1 MDSIVTA
8 ERPSAPDRT
17 SRVHRL
23 ADGRHIGY
31 AEYGDPDGLPVIAL
45 HGTPGSRF
53 MFALTD
59 EAAAARGL
67 RLIALE
73 RPGYGL
79 SDAHHVD
86 TLAETARDV
95 EALAD
100 ALGLGRFALVG
111 VSGGG
116 PHAVA
121 AAALLKDRVRRLAL
135 IGPVG
140 PIADCGEHIRMSHL
154 HHLIFT
160 RMAPS
165 HHAAG
170 VFFAGLR
177 MLIDWAPGVAYHILT
192 QRVTATDCDVL
203 ARPEVRANLQ
213 ATMREGLRT
222 GVEGPLQ
229 DLRLYCGPWN
239 LKLAEIDVP
248 VFMWQGSEDTIVP
261 ADAAYRL
268 AGALPNC
275 RLEVIEGAGHYWIF
289 GKFGLV
295 LDAVRAAWGEP

>member
-8 ERPSAPDRT
+8 ERPSTRDRT

-23 ADGRHIGY
+23 PDGRRIGY

-59 EAAAARGL
+59 EAARARGL
-67 RLIALE
+67 WLIAPE

-79 SDAHHVD
+79 SDTHHVG
-86 TLAETARDV
+86 TLGETAHDV
-95 EALAD
+95 EAIVD
-100 ALGLGRFALVG
+100 AFGLDRFALVG

-121 AAALLKDRVRRLAL
+121 AAALLKDRVLRLAL

-140 PIADCGEHIRMSHL
+140 PIADCGEHIRMSHM

-170 VFFAGLR
+170 AFFAGLR
-177 MLIDWAPGVAYHILT
+177 MLLDWAPGVAYHILT
-192 QRVTATDCDVL
+192 QRVTVTDCDVL

-213 ATMREGLRT
+213 ATMREALRN
-222 GVEGPLQ
+222 GAEGPLQ
-229 DLRLYCGPWN
+229 DLRLYCAPWN
-239 LKLAEIDVP
+239 LDLAEIVIP
-248 VFMWQGSEDTIVP
+248 AFMWQGSEDTIVP

-268 AGALPNC
+268 AGLLPNC

-295 LDAVRAAWGEP
+295 LDTVRAAWSKP

>member
-1 MDSIVTA
+1 MDTTVTV
-8 ERPSAPDRT
+8 ERPSASDRT
-17 SRVHRL
+17 SCVHRL
-23 ADGRHIGY
+23 AGGRRIGY

-45 HGTPGSRF
+45 HGTPGCRF

-67 RLIALE
+67 RLIAPE

-79 SDAHHVD
+79 SDAHHVG
-86 TLAETARDV
+86 TLAETAGDV
-95 EALAD
+95 KAIAD
-100 ALGLGRFALVG
+100 ALSLDRFALVG

-121 AAALLKDRVRRLAL
+121 AAALLKDRVMRLAM

-154 HHLIFT
+154 HHFIFS

-170 VFFAGLR
+170 AFFAGLR
-177 MLIDWAPGVAYHILT
+177 MLVDWAPGVAYHLLT
-192 QRVTATDCDVL
+192 QRVTATDCEVL
-203 ARPEVRANLQ
+203 ARPDVRANLQ
-213 ATMREGLRT
+213 ATIKEGLRT

-239 LKLAEIDVP
+239 LDLAEIDVP
-248 VFMWQGSEDTIVP
+248 ALIWQGSGDTIVP

-275 RLEVIEGAGHYWIF
+275 RLEVIEGAGHYWVFAEF
-289 GKFGLV
+289 GRV
-295 LDAVRAAWGEP
+295 LDAVRAAWDRP

>member
-17 SRVHRL
+17 SRVHGL
-23 ADGRHIGY
+23 GDGRHIGY

-67 RLIALE
+67 RLIAPE

-79 SDAHHVD
+79 SDTHHVD
-86 TLAETARDV
+86 TLAETAHDI
-95 EALAD
+95 EAIAD
-100 ALGLGRFALVG
+100 ALGLDRFALVG

-121 AAALLKDRVRRLAL
+121 AAGLLRDRVRRLVL

-154 HHLIFT
+154 HQFIFI

-170 VFFAGLR
+170 AFFAGLR

-192 QRVTATDCDVL
+192 QRVTAADCDVL

-213 ATMREGLRT
+213 STMREGLRT

-229 DLRLYCGPWN
+229 DLRLYCGPWD
-239 LKLAEIDVP
+239 LKLAEIDIP
-248 VFMWQGSEDTIVP
+248 AFMWQGSEDTIVP

-295 LDAVRAAWGEP
+295 LDAVRAAWGKP